1 MHIGRR
7 AKQKGNEPPASA
19 SPTRETMLLGDV
31 RQRLGWLGADEG
43 IRRVMGPLRR
53 EIRALETTEHV
64 IARLTVDPDHEETI
78 SRLIA
83 AIEQDRAELLA
94 AIVGGHATHREP
106 QRIRNPVE

>member
-1 MHIGRR
+1 
-7 AKQKGNEPPASA
+7 
-19 SPTRETMLLGDV
+19 
-31 RQRLGWLGADEG
+31 
-43 IRRVMGPLRR
+43 MGSLRR